1 MLHHMLRAAAARAFQ
16 TLDPYFQYV
25 TMLLHG
31 DGTNGAQNNTF
42 LDSSTNNFTI
52 TRNGNTTQGTFTPYG
67 SNWSNYFNGV
77 VSANQSLTA
86 SPTAVG
92 TSNLTVEFWF
102 YYIGANSDSS
112 DQQIYDTGTNGFSV
126 YISGGAVNVYNR
138 VASASIFGSS
148 AAITANSW
156 VHIAFVRSGTG
167 ASQTVLYVNGT
178 SSATA
183 TLSTNFTSTTVS
195 IGGRF
200 AVSGASWNTVNGY
213 VSNVRYNSTAVYSG
227 AFTPSTTPLTAIS
240 GTVLLTCQSNRFID
254 NSTNAY
260 TITVNSTPSV
270 QRFSPFSPTTAY
282 STSVIGGSGYFDGSG
297 DTLDVPTSTNN
308 AIGTGSF
315 CIEAWIYM
323 QNASA
328 QQFLVANA
336 SSGGLFI
343 GFNID
348 TANRLAIGRVATAID
363 NEVTFT
369 WVNNQWYHVV
379 VNRNGTSLQFFV
391 NGVQVG
397 STGSNSVNYLN
408 QGYRVGSETTQKYF
422 TGYMTD
428 FRLTRD
434 SVYTTTFTPN
444 TTPLTAITN
453 TAVLLNMTNGAIFDN
468 AMMNDLETV
477 GNAQISTSVKKYGTG
492 SMSFNGSTDKLVSP
506 YFPWMDFKTGDFT
519 IEMWI
524 YFNVALSSQT
534 NNAGIV
540 TYRSASLENTSLNLR
555 CLTTNNIAIQLGA
568 TGSSFAWTPSATT
581 WYHLA
586 LSRSGS
592 NLYMFVN
599 GTQQGSTATNSGNVT
614 FETGYVFTIGG
625 NPAASVF
632 FNGYIDDLRITKGV
646 ARYTANFTAPTA
658 AFPNN

>member
-1 MLHHMLRAAAARAFQ
+1 MKS
-16 TLDPYFQYV
+16 LDPSQIFNLGNLQDTV
-25 TMLLHG
+25 GQL
-31 DGTNGAQNNTF
+31 NGY
-42 LDSSTNNFTI
+42 I
-52 TRNGNTTQGTFTPYG
+52 
-67 SNWSNYFNGV
+67 
-77 VSANQSLTA
+77 
-86 SPTAVG
+86 
-92 TSNLTVEFWF
+92 SNLRLVK
-102 YYIGANSDSS
+102 
-112 DQQIYDTGTNGFSV
+112 GT
-126 YISGGAVNVYNR
+126 A
-138 VASASIFGSS
+138 
-148 AAITANSW
+148 
-156 VHIAFVRSGTG
+156 
-167 ASQTVLYVNGT
+167 LY
-178 SSATA
+178 
-183 TLSTNFTSTTVS
+183 TST
-195 IGGRF
+195 
-200 AVSGASWNTVNGY
+200 
-213 VSNVRYNSTAVYSG
+213 
-227 AFTPSTTPLTAIS
+227 FTPSTTPLTALTNTS
-240 GTVLLTCQSNRFID
+240 LLTCQSNRFVD
-254 NSTNAY
+254 NSANNF
-260 TITVNSTPSV
+260 TITVNGTPSV
-270 QRFSPFSPTTAY
+270 QRFNPFGTSTAY

-397 STGSNSVNYLN
+397 STGSNSVNYSN

-453 TAVLLNMTNGAIFDN
+453 TAVLLKMTNGAIFDN

-477 GNAQISTSVKKYGTG
+477 GNAQISTSVVKYGTG
-492 SMSFNGSTDKLVSP
+492 SMYFDGNGDNLAIPTSP
-506 YFPWMDFKTGDFT
+506 NLNMGTGNFT
-519 IEMWI
+519 VECWVYISSRTLNYPLI
-524 YFNVALSSQT
+524 FGNNNGGYSAGAIALT
-534 NNAGIV
+534 NSNSD
-540 TYRSASLENTSLNLR
+540 SASYNDKFVLSVYDIASPTLVASS
-555 CLTTNNIAIQLGA
+555 TN
-568 TGSSFAWTPSATT
+568 SSNT

-586 LSRSGS
+586 LVR
-592 NLYMFVN
+592 N
-599 GTQQGSTATNSGNVT
+599 GTSLVMYRDGTSVASTTISSGAVFDWGKLGSR
-614 FETGYVFTIGG
+614 IGG
-625 NPAASVF
+625 GNWDGAQSY
-632 FNGYIDDLRITKGV
+632 FNGYIDDLRVTKGY
-646 ARYTANFTAPTA
+646 ARYTATFTAPTA
-658 AFPNN
+658 ALPDIGPV